1 MQKQQML
8 KDTLQN
14 NCTITDPE
22 EDQEE
27 RNEGDVEGG
36 YANKEHLTI
45 VFPLKVLEETRW
57 NSIYWNTIVQ
67 SHLMLSRFLGSEE
80 FSNPL

>member
-1 MQKQQML
+1 MRKQQVL

-14 NCTITDPE
+14 SSTITDPE

-27 RNEGDVEGG
+27 RNEGDAEGG

-45 VFPLKVLEETRW
+45 VLPLKALE
-57 NSIYWNTIVQ
+57 
-67 SHLMLSRFLGSEE
+67 
-80 FSNPL
+80 